1 MGDKINKLAINKQFC
16 QVIKIRALVLQWLG
30 EAWALDAKVLFQSR
44 LHVVS
49 SCSVRGDICRLNA
62 PYLYHDCNEQSSS
75 YIFR

>member
-1 MGDKINKLAINKQFC
+1 MGDKINKLAINKHFG

-30 EAWALDAKVLFQSR
+30 EAWALDAKAR

-62 PYLYHDCNEQSSS
+62 PSLYHDCNEQSLS